1 MRYFININNIFGKV
15 ITKLRKEKGLTQEK
29 IAELA
34 NINEKYY
41 GKIERGESSPT
52 LIYII
57 KICDALEIKSYDL
70 MKKYE
75 DYKTRI

>member
-1 MRYFININNIFGKV
+1 MRYFININCVFGKV

-29 IAELA
+29 FAEIA

-41 GKIERGESSPT
+41 GKLERGESSPT
-52 LIYII
+52 LVYII

-70 MKKYE
+70 MKKNE
-75 DYKTRI
+75 DNKTNN